1 MSITS
6 LRPLSR
12 LQAHPILTR
21 FVRDR
26 IKTRSGE
33 LFAIALL
40 REGHVAAQ
48 HLIDA
53 VAARARHDRRLTD
66 GLLAMGAISEQ
77 TLYAAMAKYWRVGL
91 VDFTD
96 FPPELDLI
104 IQCDPLICLQQAWVP
119 WRRLGHTTVI
129 VCAYPED
136 FVSLRERLQA
146 IFGHVVLAIAP
157 RSKIESALMAQVGAR
172 LARRAETRVSN
183 SDSCRSYDPK
193 PLFKV
198 ILGVALG
205 VLLLAYLQPTVVVL
219 TLVFAA
225 LILAYLQIGLKLL
238 AVVQRVPPP
247 APVNLLPNGDLP
259 MISIMVA
266 LYKESRIVA
275 RLIRRLEYLDYP
287 PGKLEVIFLIEDADR
302 ATATALSGLQLPLWM
317 RVVSVP
323 TGRIRTKPRALN
335 YGLDHCRGSIIGVY
349 DAEDAPAADQ
359 LRVVANHFLGAD
371 DRLACLQG
379 RLDYYN
385 PNSNWLARCFTIE
398 YAAWWRIFLPGIE
411 RLGLALPLG
420 GTTLFFRRAALADL
434 GAWDAHNVT
443 EDADLGIRLARR
455 GYRCELIPTVTQ
467 EEANCRTSPWIK
479 QRSRW
484 IKGFMMTWATHMRDP
499 ALLYRELGL
508 RRFIGFQVMFA
519 GSFFQALFAPIL
531 WTLWLL
537 PFGLFGLGPLPASA
551 ILPLASFG
559 ILAEAFLFCCNLA
572 ALRKTDHKIN
582 PLWIFTML
590 FYNMLASFA
599 AYKALWEMLFH
610 PFYWDKTSHGLYDS
624 QRPTSL
630 PARPL
635 QGRLCA
641 LILKGRKST

>member
-6 LRPLSR
+6 LRPLAR
-12 LQAHPILTR
+12 LQPHPILTR
-21 FVRDR
+21 YARDR
-26 IKTRSGE
+26 IKTRSAE
-33 LFAIALL
+33 LFAITLM
-40 REGHVAAQ
+40 RDGHVAAQ

-53 VAARARHDRRLTD
+53 IAARARYNRRLTD

-96 FPPELDLI
+96 FLPEPDLI
-104 IQCDPLICLQQAWVP
+104 IQCDPLICLKQAWVP
-119 WRRLGHTTVI
+119 WRRLGYTTVI

-136 FVSLRERLQA
+136 FVSLKERLQA

-157 RSKIESALMAQVGAR
+157 RSKIESALLARAGAR
-172 LARRAETRVSN
+172 LARRAETRVSDT
-183 SDSCRSYDPK
+183 DSCRNYDPK

-198 ILGVALG
+198 ILGLALA
-205 VLLLAYLQPTVVVL
+205 VMLLPYLQPTVVAL
-219 TLVFAA
+219 TLVLAA

-247 APVNLLPNGDLP
+247 APAPLLPNGDLP

-287 PGKLEVIFLIEDADR
+287 PDKLEVIFLIEDSDQ
-302 ATATALSGLQLPLWM
+302 ATAAVLSGLQLPLWL

-323 TGRIRTKPRALN
+323 TGRVRTKPRALN

-349 DAEDAPAADQ
+349 DAEDAPAPDQ
-359 LRVVANHFLGAD
+359 LRVVANRFLGAD
-371 DRLACLQG
+371 DGLACLQG

-385 PNSNWLARCFTIE
+385 PNFNWLARCFTIE

-420 GTTLFFRRAALADL
+420 GTTLFFRRAALVDL

-455 GYRCELIPTVTQ
+455 GYRCELIPSVTK
-467 EEANCRTSPWIK
+467 EEANCRTLPWIK

-499 ALLYRELGL
+499 ALLYRELGPK
-508 RRFIGFQVMFA
+508 RFIGFQVMFA

-537 PFGLFGLGPLPASA
+537 PFGLLGLGPLPAAA

-572 ALRKTDHKIN
+572 ALRKTGHKIN
-582 PLWIFTML
+582 PLWLFTML

-610 PFYWDKTSHGLYDS
+610 PFYWDKTSHGLYD
-624 QRPTSL
+624 T
-630 PARPL
+630 
-635 QGRLCA
+635 
-641 LILKGRKST
+641 